1 VSRIPPDLPQDVLSE
16 LEPGEAVEARF
27 DMGAGLAIYA
37 TDRRFFGQR
46 GDRLID
52 IRYGEVSDARRRTSD
67 WRTRGGGLRIAT
79 GVVFLAA
86 AVLTGFAT
94 PEATII
100 SLGLFMVGG
109 GFVFLGLYRRDDW
122 VELKIDRREPLPSF
136 WYLVVFLPFWLMSQ
150 SRKRYRVAGKPED
163 VDAFYS
169 FLTDRLACRQKVAP

>member
-1 VSRIPPDLPQDVLSE
+1 MSPVPPAVPREVLSE
-16 LEPGEAVEARF
+16 LEPGEAVEASF

-52 IRYGEVSDARRRTSD
+52 VRYGEVTDARRRTSD

-86 AVLTGFAT
+86 GVLTGFAT

-100 SLGLFMVGG
+100 SLGLFLVGG

-136 WYLVVFLPFWLMSQ
+136 WYLVVFLPFWLMTQ
-150 SRKRYRVAGKPED
+150 SRKRYRVAGDPED

-169 FLTDRLACRQKVAP
+169 YLTDRLAYRQKTVP